1 LKTASG
7 SSRVDISL
15 VPIEEVVVTEI
26 EIILNTIYFENN
38 SDITTQAAGVLD
50 KLDFTAKP

>member
-26 EIILNTIYFENN
+26 EIILNTIYFESDNN
-38 SDITTQAAGVLD
+38 SGRWS
-50 KLDFTAKP
+50 FG